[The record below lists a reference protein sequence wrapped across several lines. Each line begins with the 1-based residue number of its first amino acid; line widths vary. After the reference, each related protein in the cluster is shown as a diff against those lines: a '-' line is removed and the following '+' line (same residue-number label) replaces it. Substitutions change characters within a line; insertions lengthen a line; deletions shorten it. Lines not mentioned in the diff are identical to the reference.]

1 MNLNASSSL
10 CYKYLLTQPGAS
22 AGARRPRPPA
32 RGPRVYQPS
41 RQLFSLPVRVMTVIS
56 LIVLSGDI
64 QINPGPL
71 QFGCLN
77 CCSAAPKV
85 PLIHD
90 LMNDN
95 SLDVLLL
102 YRKRGLPRTLH
113 SLSYSTLPSRVR
125 RTSCREIYRCR
136 QAVMRRRIRRP
147 VPPVCTRPGA
157 PPRQQVSADDVRTST
172 VTCRCRYVACHRR
185 ARLPAAM
192 DVDGLQFRRRVG

>member
-1 MNLNASSSL
+1 MVLFSIVLRWNCTDFGANDVQEVWRSRLSSQQSFILNLNASSSL

-22 AGARRPRPPA
+22 AGARRRRPPA

-113 SLSYSTLPSRVR
+113 SLSYSTLPHQGTQGFMS
-125 RTSCREIYRCR
+125 
-136 QAVMRRRIRRP
+136 
-147 VPPVCTRPGA
+147 
-157 PPRQQVSADDVRTST
+157 
-172 VTCRCRYVACHRR
+172 
-185 ARLPAAM
+185 
-192 DVDGLQFRRRVG
+192 

>member
-1 MNLNASSSL
+1 M
-10 CYKYLLTQPGAS
+10 QVH
-22 AGARRPRPPA
+22 AGHARRHEG
-32 RGPRVYQPS
+32 GPHVYQPS
-41 RQLFSLPVRVMTVIS
+41 RQLFSLLVRVMTVIS

-102 YRKRGLPRTLH
+102 SETWFTTDTPQSVLLDVAPTGYAGLHVVRLVPAGSH
-113 SLSYSTLPSRVR
+113 AAADSPSCSASLCLSGCTTSPASFSRR
-125 RTSCREIYRCR
+125 RTNFNCYVSVPLRRLSPSC
-136 QAVMRRRIRRP
+136 
-147 VPPVCTRPGA
+147 
-157 PPRQQVSADDVRTST
+157 TST
-172 VTCRCRYVACHRR
+172 GRNGCRRSPVSSTSW
-185 ARLPAAM
+185 LTSS
-192 DVDGLQFRRRVG
+192 QS